1 MGILMVV
8 WNHLDIAQ
16 GLRLV
21 VVALTN
27 LLPLIYVL
35 LLILSLLGNPGERI
49 LFFRLHL
56 VSLLP
61 VGSYGL

>member
-1 MGILMVV
+1 MVG
-8 WNHLDIAQ
+8 WSHLDIAQ

-21 VVALTN
+21 VIALTN
-27 LLPLIYVL
+27 LLPLIYIL
-35 LLILSLLGNPGERI
+35 LLILSLLGNPSQRI
-49 LFFRLHL
+49 LFLRLHL